1 VKLDFDKIICYYILI
16 TTYGGYEMTLSYFV
30 EHNFFKKM
38 ILEKLNPEALKPAI
52 EREADKVFTSLIMG
66 VVNTFAETRPDEAE
80 GIAYE
85 TSFISLGDI
94 KAARCKFTGT
104 LPRQAPDCA
113 SIIIA
118 ITDKVYYFTVE
129 KTIGEGYMLCRWD
142 GDRHLNYGPIAAD
155 EPELYSDRI
164 KAVIEQ
170 E

>member
-1 VKLDFDKIICYYILI
+1 MVL
-16 TTYGGYEMTLSYFV
+16 
-30 EHNFFKKM
+30 N
-38 ILEKLNPEALKPAI
+38 KLNPEAIKPAI
-52 EREADKVFTSLIMG
+52 EREVGKLFTSLIMG
-66 VVNTFAETRPDEAE
+66 VVNTFGETRPDEAA

-85 TSFISLGDI
+85 TSFISIGDT

-129 KTIGEGYMLCRWD
+129 HTIGEGYMLCRWD
-142 GDRHLNYGPIAAD
+142 GDRHLNYGAVEAD
-155 EPELYSDRI
+155 EPELYADII